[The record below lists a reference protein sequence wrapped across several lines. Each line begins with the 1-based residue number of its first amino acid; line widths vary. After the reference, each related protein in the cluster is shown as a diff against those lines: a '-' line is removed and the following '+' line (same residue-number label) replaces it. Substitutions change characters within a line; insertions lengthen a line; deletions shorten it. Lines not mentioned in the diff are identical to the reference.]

1 MLVAKA
7 NSKENNI
14 ISSIIPF
21 PNNTNLLDKYLET
34 FVISED
40 LFNYNAKTIGE
51 KIKLKKYY
59 DLKKEIADRLVLD
72 DEYVGKTYYNLE
84 TICKIL
90 SKTR

>member
-1 MLVAKA
+1 MIAAKV
-7 NSKENNI
+7 NKEKTNI

-21 PNNTNLLDKYLET
+21 PNNNSLLEKYLET

-51 KIKLKKYY
+51 KLKLKKYY
-59 DLKKEIADRLVLD
+59 DTKKEYADRLVLD
-72 DEYVGKTYYNLE
+72 DEYVGKTYDNLE
-84 TICKIL
+84 IICKII